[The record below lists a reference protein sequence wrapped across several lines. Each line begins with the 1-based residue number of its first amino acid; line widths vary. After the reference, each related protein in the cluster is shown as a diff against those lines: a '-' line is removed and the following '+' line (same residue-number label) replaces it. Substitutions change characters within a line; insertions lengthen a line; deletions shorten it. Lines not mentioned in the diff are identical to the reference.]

1 MSFKTVLKII
11 LIIFIAIFLGTII
24 DYIVHHANARFSVP
38 FSYFPHKIFYGTL
51 WAAVAFFVFRKFV
64 TKKWLELAFISSF
77 APALILQTIYFIRM
91 HLALDV
97 VILFLILHFL
107 MFLPFMII
115 LFKKY
120 RNLFA

>member
-1 MSFKTVLKII
+1 MDYKKIFKII
-11 LIIFIAIFLGTII
+11 LIIFVAIFLGTII
-24 DYIVHHANARFSVP
+24 DYIVHQFDPSFSVP

-51 WAAVAFFVFRKFV
+51 WAVVAFFVVRRF

-77 APALILQTIYFIRM
+77 APALILQTIYFIQM

-97 VILFLILHFL
+97 VLLFLILHFF
-107 MFLPFMII
+107 MFLAPMIP

-120 RNLFA
+120 QSLF